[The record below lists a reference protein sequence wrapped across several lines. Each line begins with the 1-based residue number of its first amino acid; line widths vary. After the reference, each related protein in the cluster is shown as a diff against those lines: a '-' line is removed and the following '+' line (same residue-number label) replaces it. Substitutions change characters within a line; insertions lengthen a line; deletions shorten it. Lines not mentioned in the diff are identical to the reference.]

1 MTRQQ
6 IDFMNE
12 RAIVVCGEGW
22 NPGVIGLAAS
32 RLVEK
37 YKWPTILLSRD
48 GDICVGS
55 ARSIPGVN
63 IHEAMSTC
71 RDLFIRFGG
80 HAQAAGLTI
89 EAKNVP
95 EFKRRL
101 SEAIREQAAPEAFIP
116 TEEYDLE
123 LELSEMTEAFVD
135 AFSAMQP
142 TGFGNPAACFLCAR
156 RTYDRCANHRQRRC
170 ASANE
175 ARTGERHALGYRFSH
190 GRSRSQSARGH

>member
-1 MTRQQ
+1 M
-6 IDFMNE
+6 
-12 RAIVVCGEGW
+12 
-22 NPGVIGLAAS
+22 IGLAAS

-37 YKWPTILLSRD
+37 YKWPTILLSGD

-142 TGFGNPAACFLCAR
+142 TGFGNPAPVFCVR
-156 RTYDRCANHRQRRC
+156 GVHTTDVRTIGKDGAHLR
-170 ASANE
+170 NE

>member
-1 MTRQQ
+1 M
-6 IDFMNE
+6 
-12 RAIVVCGEGW
+12 
-22 NPGVIGLAAS
+22 
-32 RLVEK
+32 
-37 YKWPTILLSRD
+37 
-48 GDICVGS
+48 
-55 ARSIPGVN
+55 N

-123 LELSEMTEAFVD
+123 LELSEITEAFVD
-135 AFSAMQP
+135 AFSAMQRLDLAILRL
-142 TGFGNPAACFLCAR
+142 FFVCAA
-156 RTYDRCANHRQRRC
+156 YIRQMC
-170 ASANE
+170 EPSAKTV
-175 ARTGERHALGYRFSH
+175 RICG
-190 GRSRSQSARGH
+190 